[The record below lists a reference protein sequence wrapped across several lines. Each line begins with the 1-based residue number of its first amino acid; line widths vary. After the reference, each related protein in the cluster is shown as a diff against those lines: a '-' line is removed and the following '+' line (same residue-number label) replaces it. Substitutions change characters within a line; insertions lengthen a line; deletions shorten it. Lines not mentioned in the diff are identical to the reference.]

1 MREDFGTHSSRVP
14 LAGDSP
20 LYSRISSDVLCD
32 QMAKLRAVKCI
43 VSSFSEYKETGALLR
58 HVHPKV
64 SLGPVLKPDTRT
76 VRISNGAK
84 IATASFHQRDFDLRS
99 RFANQKPVR
108 FARID
113 IDRPRLDPFRTDL
126 SLNFFPT
133 RKWSVDGSMEKPWR
147 LQSYSAAVIERLECC
162 GQAREWR
169 GYGESGCHNNPRR
182 YKYWKLNPNLP
193 TL

>member
-1 MREDFGTHSSRVP
+1 MSCAIRWSSLGQPSVSFQVP
-14 LAGDSP
+14 QNTKRLVLSLGG
-20 LYSRISSDVLCD
+20 SS
-32 QMAKLRAVKCI
+32 QI
-43 VSSFSEYKETGALLR
+43 G
-58 HVHPKV
+58 

-99 RFANQKPVR
+99 RYANQKPVR

-133 RKWSVDGSMEKPWR
+133 RKWTVTAAWR
-147 LQSYSAAVIERLECC
+147 SHGDSKATAVIERLECC

-169 GYGESGCHNNPRR
+169 VYG
-182 YKYWKLNPNLP
+182 
-193 TL
+193 